1 MDLLLVAG
9 ALHGPS
15 PRVPAGLPD
24 HGRPAGTVPGPYAS
38 GPGRR
43 TGAAR

>member
-9 ALHGPS
+9 APHGPS
-15 PRVPAGLPD
+15 PRVPAGTPD
-24 HGRPAGTVPGPYAS
+24 HDRPAGTVPGPHAS

-43 TGAAR
+43 TGTGR